1 MKFRIYFEVLEQS
14 FLFSNLI
21 KKLYKDAEV
30 ELVNTKI
37 STTKKFTIAKNL
49 YPSMCLKDFDGIVS
63 YFDSKFI
70 CINIGKK
77 DIIIEKLNQL
87 FRVVLN
93 GKNRTMIDCKC

>member
-63 YFDSKFI
+63 YLIVNLRKYLFLL
-70 CINIGKK
+70 
-77 DIIIEKLNQL
+77 LNFPIQFPQETIFYKEL
-87 FRVVLN
+87 
-93 GKNRTMIDCKC
+93 MA